1 MPQNARRRPHMT
13 IEDRGVAIGML
24 RGGATYKEVA
34 EQLGRDP
41 STIRALH
48 QKFNQTGTMDTRPR
62 SGRPPILSDHQKKIV
77 YWAACAMPKSLYEDL
92 VKVASFVKEDGT
104 ISKPPS
110 LRTLSRVLRS
120 RGLVNY
126 RCKLRPNSTATHAQN
141 SSPSPA
147 NTVTSLGS
155 AA

>member
-1 MPQNARRRPHMT
+1 
-13 IEDRGVAIGML
+13 
-24 RGGATYKEVA
+24 
-34 EQLGRDP
+34 
-41 STIRALH
+41 
-48 QKFNQTGTMDTRPR
+48 
-62 SGRPPILSDHQKKIV
+62 
-77 YWAACAMPKSLYEDL
+77 MPKSLYEDL

-147 NTVTSLGS
+147 NT
-155 AA
+155 